1 MLRPQLN
8 ETERARAHTRAR
20 RFAMMVLLF
29 LFVFTHR
36 GILSQNDLSRYV
48 AANSLATRGT
58 FAIDGSPYAQM
69 MIERDGREYRMMNDI
84 VRNPRDGRLY
94 SSKPP
99 VQTLVLA
106 GVLKVFHLMGA
117 DFSFVGSEAAVPTFL
132 LTWLTVGTVTALG
145 FYAFRRKLS
154 GFTKDAEGDLVTV
167 FVLGGTIFLS
177 YSTSLNNH
185 TVGATLIIISFFLLG
200 MGEARKEVSLLRVAA
215 AGFLM
220 AVASVIDI
228 GPGFIFSVA
237 FALYIVFYMHSW
249 KALVA
254 FGLGGLPPLAVHC
267 AVQYSIWGSVLP
279 VQMQGRLARFPGS
292 YWQNP
297 VGPDAWDIPRWKYWL
312 LTLFSGRGLFIVSPV
327 LLVGAAGLAEELRRA
342 WRGPVESRGERAGQ
356 GYVAL
361 TVLFGMVFLVW
372 YFGFRVATNFGG
384 SCFGFR
390 WYMGFV
396 PLLSWYAARY
406 YARHR
411 KEERFWRLFIILGLV
426 SLMYALIGMQEPWT
440 LMENNPHPAAR
451 FLMAFR
457 GF

>member
-1 MLRPQLN
+1 VLRPQLN
-8 ETERARAHTRAR
+8 EAERAEAHTRAR

-69 MIERDGREYRMMNDI
+69 MVERDGRHYHMMNDM
-84 VRNPRDGRLY
+84 VRSPRDGRLY

-99 VQTLVLA
+99 VQTLVMA
-106 GVLKVFHLMGA
+106 GVLKVFRLLGA
-117 DFSFVGSEAAVPTFL
+117 DFSFEGSQAAVPTFL

-145 FYAFRRKLS
+145 FYAFRRNLS
-154 GFTKDAEGDLVTV
+154 RFTKDAEGDLVTV
-167 FVLGGTIFLS
+167 LMLGGTIFLS

-185 TVGATLIIISFFLLG
+185 TVGASLILIAFFLLG
-200 MGEARKEVSLLRVAA
+200 MGEARRELPLVRVAA

-220 AVASVIDI
+220 ALASVVDI

-237 FALYIVFYMHSW
+237 FALYILLYMHSW

-267 AVQYSIWGSVLP
+267 VVQYSIWGSVLP
-279 VQMQGRLARFPGS
+279 VQMQGRLARFSQS
-292 YWQNP
+292 YWQSP

-312 LTLFSGRGLFIVSPV
+312 LTLFSGRGLFIVSPI
-327 LLVGAAGLAEELRRA
+327 LLVGAAGLAEEIREA
-342 WRGPVESRGERAGQ
+342 WWGVVQSRGERSGQ

-361 TVLFGMVFLVW
+361 TVLFGIVFLVW
-372 YFGFRVATNFGG
+372 YFGFKVKTNFCG

-390 WYMGFV
+390 WYIGFM

-406 YARHR
+406 YARHKR
-411 KEERFWRLFIILGLV
+411 EDRFWRLFIILGLV
-426 SLMYALIGMQEPWT
+426 SLMYALIGMQDPWL
-440 LMENNPHPAAR
+440 LMENNPHPAVRA
-451 FLMAFR
+451 LMAFR